1 MKEQEPWSEA
11 EKRFRLRTA
20 LVAMARDG
28 LAIQARRQAAEE
40 AVVRA
45 EAAATS
51 VQQDEEWAR
60 QKNLLW
66 PPEDDEET
74 APRAIDDGLIV
85 EGDTNA

>member
-20 LVAMARDG
+20 LLAAARDG

-40 AVVRA
+40 AVARA

-51 VQQDEEWAR
+51 AQQDEEWAR

-66 PPEDDEET
+66 PPEDDDE
-74 APRAIDDGLIV
+74 AIACQEDKGTGMV
-85 EGDTNA
+85 